1 MKKFDEDINI
11 HTVVVGLV
19 VLVNIYYNNNNR
31 NFIK

>member
-19 VLVNIYYNNNNR
+19 VLVNIYYKNNQ
-31 NFIK
+31 